1 MANREELAI
10 IRNARAGQV
19 AAQLELGKL
28 YLFGSSG
35 LPQSLPTALH
45 WLDRAARQ
53 DCPPAWQLI
62 GNHIPL
68 ELAQRDAAGVS
79 QWYERAYDDGSV
91 HAGLVFAQLVL
102 DPLAPAAQ
110 QPPKAVRALED
121 AARAGFSHAQWLL
134 TQQRSRPSA
143 RAKVSVT
150 TTAKAPAAA
159 PAAAP
164 APAAARTGSQGVANR
179 APEHGTGAAPLGG
192 LDAVWAARRWPA
204 YLHEALPQARAL
216 IKERGEQGEMRRFAP
231 DEITLLSRCARL
243 MDPALDG
250 VGGVFVGGEGA
261 GVANAAAGDAPVVQP
276 EPGELTL
283 FWELAAT
290 EHDPYAQLALGLR
303 CARMRVDGRRIGNDS
318 GANAHV
324 ANAQVANAHVANAQ
338 VANAHVANAQVANF
352 KKAIRWLTL
361 AGEQG
366 LAEAWYAL
374 SRIYIK
380 PEFSQRNVADA
391 QRYLERSA
399 EMGYRDAQLEC
410 GHNAWRARRENESN
424 DVRAVYWLQKAA
436 GQGASEAGVLLHKIA
451 PRLTSAPYTDT
462 GALLALH
469 PDALAAH
476 PLLAARLELAQLFG
490 LSRAEALLLDVGAAD
505 QGHCMVIDIRASYG
519 RSKRRLVMVESVA
532 QRQALDR
539 ILRLFE
545 PVDCGPAGPEG
556 NYRQRLYRL
565 RTLLNVANPG
575 TDDDAGADIEL
586 AA

>member
-19 AAQLELGKL
+19 TAQLELGKL
-28 YLFGSSG
+28 YLFGSAG

-45 WLDRAARQ
+45 WLERAARQ

-121 AARAGFSHAQWLL
+121 AARAGFSHAQLLL

-143 RAKVSVT
+143 RAKVGVA
-150 TTAKAPAAA
+150 TAGAA
-159 PAAAP
+159 PAAAATVAV
-164 APAAARTGSQGVANR
+164 APASVRTVGQDVARR
-179 APEHGTGAAPLGG
+179 ALDHGTGTAQLAG
-192 LDAVWAARRWPA
+192 LDALWAARRWSA
-204 YLHEALPQARAL
+204 YLRQALPQARAL
-216 IKERGEQGEMRRFAP
+216 VGERGEQGEMRRFAP

-250 VGGVFVGGEGA
+250 VGGVAVGGNGTVVGDAVADGA
-261 GVANAAAGDAPVVQP
+261 PAGDAPVVQP
-276 EPGELTL
+276 APGELTL
-283 FWELAAT
+283 FWELAAA

-303 CARMRVDGRRIGNDS
+303 CARMRVDGRRIGNGSGYDS
-318 GANAHV
+318 G
-324 ANAQVANAHVANAQ
+324 ANAQVANAH

-410 GHNAWRARRENESN
+410 GHNAWRARRENENN

-436 GQGASEAGVLLHKIA
+436 EQGATEAGGLLHKIA
-451 PRLTSAPYTDT
+451 PRLTSALYTDT

-469 PDALAAH
+469 AETLAAH
-476 PLLAARLELAQLFG
+476 PLLAARLELAHLFG

-505 QGHCMVIDIRASYG
+505 QGHCLVIDIRASYG

-539 ILRLFE
+539 IVRLFE
-545 PVDCGPAGPEG
+545 AVDCGPGGPEG

-575 TDDDAGADIEL
+575 NDDDGGGDIEL

>member
-45 WLDRAARQ
+45 WLERAARQ

-102 DPLAPAAQ
+102 DPLAPVGQ
-110 QPPKAVRALED
+110 QPAKAVRALED
-121 AARAGFSHAQWLL
+121 AARAGFSHAQMLL
-134 TQQRSRPSA
+134 TQQCKQSANRPVA
-143 RAKVSVT
+143 PVMAVRI
-150 TTAKAPAAA
+150 PAAQSA
-159 PAAAP
+159 SNVGRP
-164 APAAARTGSQGVANR
+164 APAHGASTAQYAA
-179 APEHGTGAAPLGG
+179 
-192 LDAVWAARRWPA
+192 LDALWTARRWA
-204 YLHEALPQARAL
+204 DYLRLALPQAQAL
-216 IKERGEQGEMRRFAP
+216 VAGHGEPGDMRRFAP
-231 DEITLLSRCARL
+231 DEIALLSRCARL

-250 VGGVFVGGEGA
+250 VGGVATKGA
-261 GVANAAAGDAPVVQP
+261 VAEPSA
-276 EPGELTL
+276 PGELAV
-283 FWELAAT
+283 FWELAAA

-303 CARMRVDGRRIGNDS
+303 CARMRVDGRRIGS
-318 GANAHV
+318 GDVYFAH
-324 ANAQVANAHVANAQ
+324 
-338 VANAHVANAQVANF
+338 VANF

-410 GHNAWRARRENESN
+410 GHNAWRARRENENN
-424 DVRAVYWLQKAA
+424 DVRSVYWLQKAA
-436 GQGASEAGVLLHKIA
+436 AQGAPDAAGLLDKIA
-451 PRLTSAPYTDT
+451 PRLTTAPFTDT
-462 GALLALH
+462 GALLARH
-469 PDALAAH
+469 AGVLAAH
-476 PLLAARLELAQLFG
+476 PLLAARLELARLFN
-490 LSRAEALLLDVGAAD
+490 LTRAEALLLDVGAAD
-505 QGHCMVIDIRASYG
+505 QGHCLVIDIRASYG
-519 RSKRRLVMVESVA
+519 RSKRRLVMVASTLE
-532 QRQALDR
+532 RQALDR
-539 ILRLFE
+539 IVCLFE

-565 RTLLNVANPG
+565 RTLLNVAGPG
-575 TDDDAGADIEL
+575 GDDDEADVEL